1 MSDLGFDWEAVADKP
16 ITAVAGWNERRM
28 SDGSLAWDALALT
41 VGDWAVV
48 LTVDADLDELRV
60 THEAQPNGDGW
71 ETVTALEC
79 IVGKPLGWC
88 WLGKN
93 YRGYRDSFTLA
104 FGDVVPDALEPRLT
118 FLSEGSLLRCF
129 NLIPVAA

>member
-1 MSDLGFDWEAVADKP
+1 MSDLGFDWEAVTDKP
-16 ITAVAGWNERRM
+16 ITAVAGRNERRM

-41 VGDWAVV
+41 VGDRAVV

-60 THEAQPNGDGW
+60 THEAPPKGDGW
-71 ETVTALEC
+71 ETVTALER

-88 WLGKN
+88 WLGEN

-104 FGDVVPDALEPRLT
+104 FGDVVADALEPRLT